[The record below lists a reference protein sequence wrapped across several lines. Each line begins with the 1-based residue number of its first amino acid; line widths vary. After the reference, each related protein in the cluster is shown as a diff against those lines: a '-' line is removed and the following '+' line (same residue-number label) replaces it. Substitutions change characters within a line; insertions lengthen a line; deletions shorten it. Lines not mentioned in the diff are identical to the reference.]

1 MEELL
6 KRYKIRNTA
15 VRRAVLEFLD
25 RSPHAVTH
33 AQIEEQIGQ
42 SFDRVTLYR
51 TLHAFEEQH
60 LIHKILSDSG
70 AWAYALCRDCVHEH
84 EHKLSAEKAAHQH
97 SHNHDH
103 VHFKCETCQHTF
115 CLQQTAIPV
124 INLPSGY
131 QAKDWQLLVTGVCE
145 ACGG

>member
-25 RSPHAVTH
+25 KSPHAVTH

-42 SFDRVTLYR
+42 QFDRVTLYR

-70 AWAYALCRDCVHEH
+70 VWAYALCRDCAHEK
-84 EHKLSAEKAAHQH
+84 EHHHDEPTQAH

-103 VHFKCETCQHTF
+103 VHFKCESCQHTF
-115 CLQQTAIPV
+115 CLQQTAIPA
-124 INLPSGY
+124 INLPAGY
-131 QAKDWQLLVTGVCE
+131 KAKDWQLLVTGICE
-145 ACGG
+145 ACVNA